1 MYLYF
6 KFLKAFFNS
15 DDIGMKVLELH
26 IYVLEANIATQLAV
40 SDVNTDFFK
49 CIQTFEI
56 KMLLKS
62 YVAHLW
68 IISIC

>member
-6 KFLKAFFNS
+6 MFLKAFFNS

-40 SDVNTDFFK
+40 SDVNTDFLNVSK
-49 CIQTFEI
+49 
-56 KMLLKS
+56 LLKS
-62 YVAHLW
+62 RRY
-68 IISIC
+68 

>member
-40 SDVNTDFFK
+40 SDVNTDFLNVSK
-49 CIQTFEI
+49 
-56 KMLLKS
+56 LLKS
-62 YVAHLW
+62 RRY
-68 IISIC
+68 